1 MNEPTGDGVFL
12 HELEVTVRE
21 DLAEAETTP
30 SEDEAL
36 NVPIDQWQ
44 FDPEDTQ
51 RYEVSLRDLLG
62 AIETLEDGPGRSK

>member
-1 MNEPTGDGVFL
+1 MNDPAGDDVFL

-30 SEDEAL
+30 TEEEVL
-36 NVPIDQWQ
+36 NVPVDQWQ
-44 FDPEDTQ
+44 FDPEDTE

-62 AIETLEDGPGRSK
+62 AIETLEDGPGRSE